1 MADNI
6 FAQMKRNDVTAPKRM
21 PKTIAILNMIASIIM
36 LGCIFIVVDS
46 LAIAYQTEL
55 QVVVASAGFFY
66 IWALTVLYKREGRIG
81 YFWILLL
88 VSFPF
93 FFGQQVLGAFDIKTT
108 RIMIDIG
115 QLSDGTVWCAS
126 FFVLACVLTV
136 CCGYLFLRSEAC
148 EARPSEAN
156 PSNESLRK
164 ACICLFVILLLP
176 TVVNLVSNFSSSA
189 SLGYGARI
197 DPSNA
202 RHGADNIVGILAQLM
217 PYVLLGLLVSKK
229 PGEKWQI
236 VCLIAYYGLYM
247 MSGSRSSVFSAI
259 PVFAYLWVSLF
270 TKKSAKTQLL
280 ILVAALLALSAL
292 FSFVSFARAFT
303 ISSGYSDI
311 GALMAENNIL
321 VDILQEAGQ
330 TFVATGALIER
341 VPQVIQQT
349 NGATY
354 LAGVLYIL
362 PNGVTGN
369 YYASVPS
376 VDELVAPYLTSY
388 GGVGSSFIAEGFLN
402 FGPWCLILFFAYG
415 LLIAWMANLADKEL
429 SKGNLMVLF
438 VVTAC
443 FLAFS
448 FFIRSDVRTF
458 PRTFFWDILP
468 IIVFQQVFH
477 ARLARGRKHESDEV
491 ESELPVHEMEF
502 AYRCAENMTVSDQLS
517 HRVANSG
524 AYLKDD

>member
-6 FAQMKRNDVTAPKRM
+6 FAQMKRNEAVAPKRM
-21 PKTIAILNMIASIIM
+21 PKTIAMINMIASIIM

-46 LAIAYQTEL
+46 LALAYRTEL
-55 QVVVASAGFFY
+55 QVVIASAVFFY
-66 IWALTVLYKREGRIG
+66 IWALIVLYRREGRIG

-108 RIMIDIG
+108 RIMINIG
-115 QLSDGTVWCAS
+115 QLSDSTVWCAS

-136 CCGYLFLRSEAC
+136 CCGYLFLRDEAC
-148 EARPSEAN
+148 EARPFD
-156 PSNESLRK
+156 PSPGNESLRK

-176 TVVNLVSNFSSSA
+176 TVVYLVSNVSLSA

-202 RHGADNIVGILAQLM
+202 RHGVDNIVGILAQLM

-247 MSGSRSSVFSAI
+247 VSGSRSSVFSAI

-280 ILVAALLALSAL
+280 ILVAALLALGAL
-292 FSFVSFARAFT
+292 FSFISFARAFAT
-303 ISSGYSDI
+303 SGGYSDI
-311 GALMAENNIL
+311 GALMAENNIF

-349 NGATY
+349 SGSTY
-354 LAGVLYIL
+354 LAGILYIL

-388 GGVGSSFIAEGFLN
+388 GGVGSSFIAEGYLN
-402 FGPWCLILFFAYG
+402 FGPWCLILFFGYG

-429 SKGNLMVLF
+429 NKGNLMALF
-438 VVTAC
+438 VVAAC

-458 PRTFFWDILP
+458 LRTFLWDILP
-468 IIVFQQVFH
+468 IIIVQQVFYT
-477 ARLARGRKHESDEV
+477 RLARGGKRDGGKDKNSPPAREAR
-491 ESELPVHEMEF
+491 F
-502 AYRCAENMTVSDQLS
+502 APR
-517 HRVANSG
+517 RVASSATSDSPVYRVADSG

>member
-6 FAQMKRNDVTAPKRM
+6 ILQTRINEVAAPKRM
-21 PKTIAILNMIASIIM
+21 SKTLAILNMVASILM

-46 LAIAYQTEL
+46 LAISYQAEL
-55 QVVVASAGFFY
+55 QVIFASAVFFY
-66 IWALTVLYKREGRIG
+66 IWALIILYRREGRIG
-81 YFWILLL
+81 YFWVLLL

-93 FFGQQVLGAFDIKTT
+93 FFGQQILGAFGIKTT
-108 RIMIDIG
+108 RIMIDIE
-115 QLSDGTVWCAS
+115 QLSDNTVWSAS

-148 EARPSEAN
+148 EARPSETN
-156 PSNESLRK
+156 PANESLRK

-176 TVVNLVSNFSSSA
+176 TVAYLVGNVSLSA

-202 RHGADNIVGILAQLM
+202 RHGIENIVGILAQLM

-247 MSGSRSSVFSAI
+247 VSGSRSSVFSAI

-270 TKKSAKTQLL
+270 TNKSAKAQLS
-280 ILVAALLALSAL
+280 ILVAVLLALGAL
-292 FSFVSFARAFT
+292 FSLISFARAFAT
-303 ISSGYSDI
+303 SGGYGDI
-311 GALMAENNIL
+311 GALIAENNIF

-341 VPQVIQQT
+341 VPQVIHQT

-354 LAGVLYIL
+354 LAGILYIL
-362 PNGVTGN
+362 PNGATGN
-369 YYASVPS
+369 YYNSVPS

-388 GGVGSSFIAEGFLN
+388 GGVGSSFVAEGFLN
-402 FGPWCLILFFAYG
+402 FGPWCLLLFFGYG
-415 LLIAWMANLADKEL
+415 LLIAWMTNLAEKEL
-429 SKGNLMVLF
+429 SKGNLMALF
-438 VVTAC
+438 MVAAC

-458 PRTFFWDILP
+458 PRTFLWEIMP
-468 IIVFQQVFH
+468 IVIFQQVFH
-477 ARLARGRKHESDEV
+477 ARLAWGRKNANEEIGSGA
-491 ESELPVHEMEF
+491 SARQTTI
-502 AYRCAENMTVSDQLS
+502 AYRRAESTTASDPLS
-517 HRVANSG
+517 HRVKISG
-524 AYLKDD
+524 DDLKHD